1 MTESDVSAILGFL
14 RQLGANNDR
23 SWFKARKGEFDAL
36 RNPWLRDIER
46 LISLM
51 SRWDEK
57 ARGLTVQQSVY
68 RIYRDTRFSRYKE
81 PYKTHFAAVIGR
93 GGRHCV
99 SSGYYLHL
107 EPGKSMLCGGVWW
120 PERDKLQAMR
130 RLIDAEPEEFT
141 RLINA
146 PELTT
151 HYSFEDFDNGS
162 LKRVP
167 REFAPDHPLAKYLKM
182 RSYILVKRVPDDYFT
197 GDWVTKVDADFRP
210 LKPLHDFLDYVYDE

>member
-1 MTESDVSAILGFL
+1 MTESNVIEILAFL
-14 RQLGANNDR
+14 RELGANNDR
-23 SWFKARKGEFDAL
+23 PWFKARKSVFDAL
-36 RNPWLRDIER
+36 RAPWLRDVER

-68 RIYRDTRFSRYKE
+68 RIYRDTRFSRNKE
-81 PYKTHFAAVIGR
+81 PYKTHFGSVIGR

-99 SSGYYLHL
+99 SSGYYLHI

-120 PERDKLQAMR
+120 PARDKLDALR

-141 RLINA
+141 KLISS
-146 PELTT
+146 PELTSRF
-151 HYSFEDFDNGS
+151 SFEDFDNGS

-167 REFAPDHPLAKYLKM
+167 KEFAPDHPLAEYLRMK
-182 RSYILVKRVPDDYFT
+182 SYILVKHVDDDYFT
-197 GDWVTKVDADFRP
+197 GDWVEKVDADFRV
-210 LKPLHDFLDYVYDE
+210 LKPLHDFLDYVFDE